1 MDTKKFAD
9 YSWVLVNLT
18 KKYYLK
24 KWLLTNEILNDT
36 LKKV

>member
-1 MDTKKFAD
+1 
-9 YSWVLVNLT
+9 VNLT